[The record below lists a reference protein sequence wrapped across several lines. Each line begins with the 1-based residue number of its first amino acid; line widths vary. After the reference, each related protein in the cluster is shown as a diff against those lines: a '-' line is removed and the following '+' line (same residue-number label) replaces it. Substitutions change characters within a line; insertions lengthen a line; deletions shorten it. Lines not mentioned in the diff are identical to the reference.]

1 VLSAKIRVI
10 KIMKILFLG
19 DIVGKIGRR
28 AIAKIIP
35 ELQKELK
42 PDLIIA
48 NGENAAHGCGITE
61 KTANEIL
68 DAGVD
73 IITGGNHSLDKKEA
87 HDLLSNGKYA
97 KIILRPANFP
107 ANMPGAGFAAI
118 DAGTK
123 HALIVSLIGRV
134 FAKAEGLL
142 NPFKKLDEILEKHE
156 GEKFDA
162 IFVDFH
168 AEATSEK
175 VAMGRYADGRV
186 TAVIGTHSHIPTADE
201 KILPGGTAYI
211 TDAGMVGAVDS
222 VLGQSLSVIDAY
234 LTEGPLKMDVVEEGR
249 CGVNGI
255 LIETDPKSFKA
266 KKIKR
271 IYKEIII

>member
-1 VLSAKIRVI
+1 
-10 KIMKILFLG
+10 MKILFLG
-19 DIVGKIGRR
+19 DLIGKIGRK
-28 AIAKIIP
+28 AVAEAIP

-48 NGENAAHGCGITE
+48 NGENAAHGCGLTV
-61 KTANEIL
+61 KTAEDIL
-68 DAGVD
+68 RAGVD
-73 IITGGNHSLDKKEA
+73 VITTGNHIWDKPEA
-87 HDLLSNGKYA
+87 FDLFQNPKYA
-97 KIILRPANFP
+97 KIIVRPANFP
-107 ANMPGAGFAAI
+107 TGFPGSGAI
-118 DAGTK
+118 EVTSGVRRV
-123 HALIVSLIGRV
+123 LVINLLGRV
-134 FAKAEGLL
+134 FAKIPDLT
-142 NPFKKLDEILEKHE
+142 NPFTKLDEILESFE

-222 VLGQSLSVIDAY
+222 ILGQSLDVVNGY
-234 LTEGPLKMDVVEEGR
+234 LIEGPLKMDVVEEGK

-255 LIETDPKSFKA
+255 LIETDSKSLKS

>member
-1 VLSAKIRVI
+1 
-10 KIMKILFLG
+10 MKILFLG
-19 DIVGKIGRR
+19 DLVGKIGRR
-28 AIAKIIP
+28 AVKQILP
-35 ELQKELK
+35 ELQTELK

-48 NGENAAHGCGITE
+48 NGENAAHGCGLTE

-73 IITGGNHSLDKKEA
+73 VITTGNHIWDKPEA
-87 HDLLSNGKYA
+87 FDLFQNPKYN
-97 KIILRPANFP
+97 KIIVRPANFP
-107 ANMPGAGFAAI
+107 TGFPGAG
-118 DAGTK
+118 DAVADVGAK
-123 HALIVSLIGRV
+123 HILIINLLGRV
-134 FAKAEGLL
+134 FSKIADLS
-142 NPFKKLDEILEKHE
+142 NPFKKLDEILEKYE

-162 IFVDFH
+162 VFVDFH

-201 KILPGGTAYI
+201 RILPGGTAYI

-222 VLGQSLSVIDAY
+222 ILGQSLDVVSGY
-234 LTEGPLKMDVVEEGR
+234 LTEGPLRMDVIEEGR
-249 CGVNGI
+249 CGVNGV
-255 LIETDPKSFKA
+255 LIETEDKASAKGGCAFGA

-271 IYKEIII
+271 IYKEINI